1 MTRKICVVSTSR
13 ADFGLL
19 YWLLRELRQDREVEL
34 QLVVTGMHLA
44 PEFGLTVREVEAD
57 FPVARRVDML
67 LAGDSDVA
75 AIKSI
80 GVGLVSFA
88 DALSELAPSIVV
100 LTGDRFELLAAGI
113 AAFMLR
119 IPIAHVHG
127 GETTQGA
134 QDEGV
139 RHTLTKLAAIHF
151 TTTEAYARRVVQL
164 GEHPS
169 RVHFVGA
176 PGLDAVRRVPLMD
189 RRELAA
195 SLGFDLEGTVAIV
208 TFHPVTLE
216 AGTARGQAEA
226 VCEALGQSGV
236 KAVFT
241 KANADAGGRAINAV
255 VESCVAREP
264 ARFRMFDSLGQRAY
278 LSCLRNLDLMV
289 GNSSSGLIEGPSFGI
304 PVVNVGDRQRGRIRA
319 SNVIDVEPTVEAI
332 RRGIVQATSPAFRGA
347 ASDVV
352 NPYDPFAD
360 GNTCVRMKD
369 LLKTMPLG
377 DAMLKKTFFDV
388 PLAGDVLGARGTVA

>member
-19 YWLLRELRQDREVEL
+19 YWLLQELRQDRDVEL

-44 PEFGLTVREVEAD
+44 PEFGATVREVEAE
-57 FPVARRVDML
+57 FPIARRVEML
-67 LAGDSDVA
+67 LSGDSEAA
-75 AIKSI
+75 AIKSV

-88 DALSELAPSIVV
+88 DVLTELAPAVVV
-100 LTGDRFELLAAGI
+100 LTGDRFELLAVGI

-119 IPIAHVHG
+119 IPIAHIHG

-139 RHTLTKLAAIHF
+139 RHALTKLASVHF

-169 RVHFVGA
+169 RVHAVGA
-176 PGLDAVRRVPLMD
+176 PGLDAIRRVPLMD
-189 RRELAA
+189 RAALAA
-195 SLGFDLEGTVAIV
+195 FLGFDLAGTVAIV

-216 AGTARGQAEA
+216 AGTARVQAEA
-226 VCEALGQSGV
+226 VCEALRQSGV
-236 KAVFT
+236 RAVFT
-241 KANADAGGRAINAV
+241 KANADAGGRAINAAI
-255 VESCVAREP
+255 EAFAAREP
-264 ARFRMFDSLGQRAY
+264 DRFRVFDSLGQRAY
-278 LSCLRNLDLMV
+278 LSCLKNLDLMV

-304 PVVNVGDRQRGRIRA
+304 PVVNIGDRQRGRIRTP
-319 SNVIDVEPTVEAI
+319 NVIDAEPSVEAI
-332 RRGIVQATSPAFRGA
+332 RRAIEQATSPAFRGA
-347 ASDVV
+347 AKAVV

-360 GNTCVRMKD
+360 GNTCVRMKNI
-369 LLKTMPLG
+369 LKTMPLDDG
-377 DAMLKKTFFDV
+377 TLKKAFFDV
-388 PLAGDVLGARGTVA
+388 PLPGDLFARRPVA